1 MTYMKD
7 GLRSSRRSMPPK
19 DYIILGNNVYKRTDK
34 LPEDVMGDLLD
45 EEEEVV
51 PVAQKSNRS
60 IVVTR
65 EWLGRLILEVQHKLW
80 GQSSYADF
88 YGILR
93 DIMGYNKSKRCF
105 EEIVNC
111 LHKELHLDYNCPKN
125 TLSSAFSRNKYLRYN
140 CSKWRT
146 MGAQKRS
153 CILAQSSV
161 DAINIIK

>member
-1 MTYMKD
+1 MTKIED
-7 GLRSSRRSMPPK
+7 GAEPSGASVPQK
-19 DYIILGNNVYKRTDK
+19 DYVILGKNVYERVNK
-34 LPEDVMGDLLD
+34 LPEDVMKALLCDD
-45 EEEEVV
+45 EKA

-60 IVVTR
+60 VVVTR

-153 CILAQSSV
+153 CILAQSIV
-161 DAINIIK
+161 DAISIIK

>member
-7 GLRSSRRSMPPK
+7 GLRSSRASMPQK

-34 LPEDVMGDLLD
+34 LPEDVMDDLLD
-45 EEEEVV
+45 EEEEVA

-80 GQSSYADF
+80 GQ
-88 YGILR
+88 
-93 DIMGYNKSKRCF
+93 
-105 EEIVNC
+105 
-111 LHKELHLDYNCPKN
+111 
-125 TLSSAFSRNKYLRYN
+125 RNKYLRYN

-153 CILAQSSV
+153 CILAQSIV

>member
-1 MTYMKD
+1 MLKTED
-7 GLRSSRRSMPPK
+7 DAEPSGTFMPQK
-19 DYIILGNNVYKRTDK
+19 DYVILGKNVYERVNK
-34 LPEDVMGDLLD
+34 LPEDVMKALLCDD
-45 EEEEVV
+45 EKAPVV
-51 PVAQKSNRS
+51 QKSNRS

-65 EWLGRLILEVQHKLW
+65 EWLGRLILEVQHNLW

-93 DIMGYNKSKRCF
+93 DIMGYDKSKRCF

-140 CSKWRT
+140 YNKWNA
-146 MGAQKRS
+146 MGALKRS
-153 CILAQSSV
+153 DTLVKSMIDV
-161 DAINIIK
+161 INTK